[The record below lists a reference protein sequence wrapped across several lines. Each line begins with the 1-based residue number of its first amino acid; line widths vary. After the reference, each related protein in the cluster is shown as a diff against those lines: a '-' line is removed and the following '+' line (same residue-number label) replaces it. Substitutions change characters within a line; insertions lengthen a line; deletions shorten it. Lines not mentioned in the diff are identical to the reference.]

1 MSVSPVEPNTIDI
14 SHIVIEDD
22 TPVDNFFSAK
32 LQRLLVEILYSSEAD
47 LTIRKPFLAD
57 ANVGVFYSIHQPPLV
72 PDVFLSLDVEV
83 PADFKQKKNRTY
95 FVWEFGKSPDIVIEI
110 VSNKEGNELGTK
122 LEKYARMGVTYYAV
136 FDPLKQ
142 LGESLLQVFG
152 LSFGRYHLLEIKTI
166 EPEAEEIKSL
176 YWLEEVGIGL
186 TLWDG
191 IYEGKQDT
199 WLRWCDPQGIV
210 ILTGYER
217 AEQERLRAEQERI
230 RAEQER
236 IRAEQAEQ
244 QVQQLQQEKQQTITR
259 LFNLGLT
266 QEQIAEALNLSIEEI
281 HNFVDDH

>member
-14 SHIVIEDD
+14 DISHIVTEDD

-95 FVWEFGKSPDIVIEI
+95 FVWELGKSPDVVIEI
-110 VSNKEGNELGTK
+110 VSNKEGNELGEK
-122 LEKYARMGVTYYAV
+122 LEKYAQMGITYYAV
-136 FDPLKQ
+136 FDPLQQ
-142 LGESLLQVFG
+142 LGESLLRVFG
-152 LSFGRYHLLEIKTI
+152 LSFGRYHPLEIRTI
-166 EPEAEEIKSL
+166 EPVTQESKSL

-186 TLWDG
+186 TLWNG
-191 IYEGKQDT
+191 VYEGKQDT

-217 AEQERLRAEQERI
+217 AEQERT

-244 QVQQLQQEKQQTITR
+244 KVQQLQQEKQQTITR

-266 QEQIAEALNLSIEEI
+266 PEQVAEAVNLSVEEI
-281 HNFVDDH
+281 DCNPE